1 MAWMK
6 DEILSEP
13 IVLKDTISKNLDTVK
28 RIAALVKEKN
38 ITSIATVSRGSSS
51 NAVTCFKYFSEILS
65 GYSVLEI
72 HPSVVTKYGAKP
84 DFSKHLM
91 IAVSQSGKSIDTL
104 EVLSCANAS
113 GAVTVAVT
121 NDPES
126 PLAKNAQFNLDLACK
141 EEKSV
146 AATKTMA
153 AEVLVLG
160 LLVLALA
167 DKNSLIPA
175 LEKIPAKLADLSK
188 RYEEIKEL
196 ARKISHQSNVIIL
209 TRGPMQGIGKEVALK
224 YKECCYVMS
233 HFYSVSDFMHGP
245 LAIVEEGSSV
255 LMLAPNDECVQ
266 DYIEM
271 ATRLKLLGATVT
283 AITDTTEVSCV
294 TDHAFLMPER
304 EDMITDALLYAFVG
318 HILCYEIAFDKGLN
332 PDVPRNL
339 KKVTITK

>member
-13 IVLKDTISKNLDTVK
+13 IVLKNTISNNLETVK
-28 RIAALVKEKN
+28 RIAELVKQRN

-72 HPSVVTKYGAKP
+72 HPSVITMYGAKP

-91 IAVSQSGKSIDTL
+91 IAVSQSGQSTDTL
-104 EVLSCANAS
+104 EVMKCANDS

-121 NDPES
+121 NDENS
-126 PLAKNAQFNLDLACK
+126 PLAKCAQFHLHLSC
-141 EEKSV
+141 EQEHSV

-160 LLVLALA
+160 LLVLGLA
-167 DKNSLIPA
+167 DKFDQVA
-175 LEKIPAKLADLSK
+175 TLEKIPDKLAELAS
-188 RYEEIKEL
+188 RYDEIKDL
-196 ARKISHQSNVIIL
+196 ARKISHQRNVIIL
-209 TRGPMQGIGKEVALK
+209 TRGPMQGIGREVALK

-255 LMLAPNDECVQ
+255 LMLAPSDECLH

-271 ATRLKLLGATVT
+271 ATRLNLLVATVT
-283 AITDTTEVSCV
+283 AITDTNEVSCAASYSFV
-294 TDHAFLMPER
+294 MPER
-304 EDMITDALLYAFVG
+304 ADMITDAVLYAFVG

-339 KKVTITK
+339 KKVTVTK